1 MRFNPRLC
9 NCLCH
14 RHGHRRY
21 RCFEVAIFRWEILQW
36 GIKQLRGPIDRE
48 LPLRSSLIYQ
58 DKSTLK
64 WKETPNKMTNQ
75 RHLKRR
81 KSNRDSEEEG
91 EQGMRSDR
99 LEISPTRMS
108 SPTIVPM
115 PCCFSA
121 PSTAHMGATASY
133 VLIIEAQNRVKLKTD
148 WKLYQTSCFLHNCG
162 LVWRPQIKLRCKI
175 DMWCSLTK
183 DKTE

>member
-1 MRFNPRLC
+1 MGNLAV
-9 NCLCH
+9 
-14 RHGHRRY
+14 GHKTASRTNRQRTSLFAPPWY
-21 RCFEVAIFRWEILQW
+21 
-36 GIKQLRGPIDRE
+36 IK
-48 LPLRSSLIYQ
+48 S
-58 DKSTLK
+58 K

-99 LEISPTRMS
+99 LEMSPTRMS

-133 VLIIEAQNRVKLKTD
+133 VLIIEAQNRIKLKTD
-148 WKLYQTSCFLHNCG
+148 WQLYETSCFLHTCG

-175 DMWCSLTK
+175 DMWCSLTN